1 MIRRCDPSR
10 RRDAERSFAPAV
22 SGGPACLAL
31 SFPEVARSGVRARG
45 SLNHQRLGKWPRL
58 VGAGKKPDTRLM
70 PPDVW

>member
-1 MIRRCDPSR
+1 
-10 RRDAERSFAPAV
+10 V

-58 VGAGKKPDTRLM
+58 VGAGKEPDTRLM